1 MAFAVFWHM
10 EIFLMDAIGPF
21 FRGLRKKKV
30 NWSKIPFTH
39 LDGLTEEEWE
49 GVGGELRRFAG
60 EVRAQGYT
68 AVSLDDVAHLAHHA
82 WHEAAVRERI
92 AGFRRRFEPFIRMLR
107 EEFGLDVYLTS
118 DVLPL
123 TPGLE
128 EVLDGDHAAMEAYF
142 RGLVTRLLD
151 EVPGLSGVIL
161 RIGESDGTDVRD
173 ELRTR
178 LHVRCPDELNEML
191 KDLLPEFEKRGK
203 TLILRTWTVGA
214 HAVGDLMWNAE
225 TLRRALEGVDSER
238 LIVSMKHGESD
249 FFRYLPLNPLF
260 REGGCRM
267 MIEVQARRE
276 YEGAGEYPSFLGTE
290 CEEWSR
296 DLADCPHV
304 VGVSVWCQTGGWH
317 RFHRRAFLEED
328 GSDVWIRIN
337 TSVVTAVF
345 RDGMTAREGVRRVV
359 GDEAVDAAMR
369 LLGNAERVV
378 RELLYVGA
386 YARKA
391 LFFRRVR
398 IPPLFH
404 VYWDTV
410 FVNPGVRSLLR
421 WLVDDEDGELRAGE
435 EVFGLFPAMIND
447 AREAGLRGEDIEHMR
462 DFMEILLLVRRYGLG
477 LGGTELEGRIA
488 EAKRAYKERWPKTRR
503 YRIRISWGGMNYP
516 PGVVGVVARV
526 FFRRGRA
533 YRMWDRWF
541 VLPMPGVL
549 YRSVHRCSPDSL
561 PKFLRKSA
569 MGVDVVLR

>member
-1 MAFAVFWHM
+1 
-10 EIFLMDAIGPF
+10 MDAIGPF
-21 FRGLRKKKV
+21 FCGLRKKKV

-39 LDGLTEEEWE
+39 LDGLSEDEWE
-49 GVGGELRRFAG
+49 GIGVELRRFAG
-60 EVRAQGYT
+60 AAREQGYT
-68 AVSLDDVAHLAHHA
+68 AVSLDDVGHLAHHA
-82 WHEAAVRERI
+82 LHEEAVRERI
-92 AGFRRRFEPFIRMLR
+92 AGFRNRFEPLIRMLG
-107 EEFGLDVYLTS
+107 EEYGLEVYITS

-123 TPGLE
+123 TPALE
-128 EVLDGDHAAMEAYF
+128 EILDGDHAAMEAYF
-142 RGLVTRLLD
+142 RGLVARLLD
-151 EVPGLSGVIL
+151 EMPVLSGVIL
-161 RIGESDGTDVRD
+161 RIGESDGTDVKD
-173 ELRTR
+173 EVRTR
-178 LHVRCPDELNEML
+178 LHVRCPDELNGML

-214 HAVGDLMWNAE
+214 HPVGDLMWNAE
-225 TLRRALEGVDSER
+225 TLRRALEGIKSEC
-238 LIVSMKHGESD
+238 LIISMKHGESD

-290 CEEWSR
+290 CEEWAR
-296 DLADCPHV
+296 ELADCPHV

-337 TSVVTAVF
+337 TSVVIAVF
-345 RDGMTAREGVRRVV
+345 RDGMSAREGVRRVV
-359 GDEAVDAAMR
+359 GDGQVEAVMR

-386 YARKA
+386 YARKT
-391 LFFRRVR
+391 LYFRRVR

-410 FVNPGVRSLLR
+410 FVNTGVRSLLR
-421 WLVDDEDGELRAGE
+421 WLVDDPGEELRAGE
-435 EVFGLFPAMIND
+435 QAFELFSAMLED
-447 AREAGLRGEDIEHMR
+447 AREAGLRVEDNEHMR
-462 DFMEILLLVRRYGLG
+462 DWMAILLCVRRYCLG
-477 LGGTELEGRIA
+477 PRDEELEKRIA
-488 EAKRAYKERWPKTRR
+488 EVKRAYKERWPKVRR
-503 YRIRISWGGMNYP
+503 YRIRISSGGLGYP
-516 PGVVGVVARV
+516 STAVGAMARM
-526 FFRRGRA
+526 FFRSGSA
-533 YRMWDRWF
+533 YRVWDRCF

-549 YRSVHRCSPDSL
+549 YRSLHCCSPDSL